1 MNGKQSKRSRAL
13 KRELNKHAEQKAKEL
28 AAQKQI
34 DIAEIVG
41 AYNHALFQ
49 QSFFNR
55 ARHCFRV
62 MQCGESMFNRRTTF
76 YWCVLAGSLAAFT
89 FTMVVR
95 HAGIIT

>member
-49 QSFFNR
+49 QSFF
-55 ARHCFRV
+55 
-62 MQCGESMFNRRTTF
+62 
-76 YWCVLAGSLAAFT
+76 
-89 FTMVVR
+89 
-95 HAGIIT
+95 